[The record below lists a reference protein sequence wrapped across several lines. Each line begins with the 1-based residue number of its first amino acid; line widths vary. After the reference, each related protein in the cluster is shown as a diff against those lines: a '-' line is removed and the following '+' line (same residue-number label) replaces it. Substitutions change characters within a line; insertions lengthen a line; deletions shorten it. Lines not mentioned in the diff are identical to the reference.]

1 MTRSD
6 FIKEVA
12 EKMNCT
18 RNDAQTMI
26 ETVEGITMAAIKA
39 EDFVPFAFAK
49 IGGKTKPA
57 RMVRNPKTGEKF
69 LNPEKSGQP
78 YAKFKKAAKE

>member
-6 FIKEVA
+6 FIKELS
-12 EKMNCT
+12 EKMGCK
-18 RNDAQTMI
+18 RQDAQAALEAVESVTM
-26 ETVEGITMAAIKA
+26 VAIKA
-39 EDFVPFAFAK
+39 EDFVPFSFAK

-57 RMVRNPKTGEKF
+57 RMARNPKTGETF
-69 LNPEKSGQP
+69 LSPEKTGQP

>member
-6 FIKEVA
+6 FITEVSKKMGTTKKE
-12 EKMNCT
+12 
-18 RNDAQTMI
+18 AQAAIEAIESVTM
-26 ETVEGITMAAIKA
+26 VAIKA
-39 EDFVPFAFAK
+39 EDFIPYSFAK

-57 RMVRNPKTGEKF
+57 RMVRNPKTGEQF
-69 LNPEKSGQP
+69 MNPEKSGQP